1 MPDVERALISAI
13 IRSGDLSEVLG
24 NNIDPE
30 HFADDECADIFDWMM
45 EFQRRHKTAPSSRA
59 VKQEFPKWSAD
70 FSKDPLSYHIQNFVL
85 KAKER
90 VAIEAVRNYM
100 EAIDNPELLPDI
112 ELYALEMARSLTE
125 TIPAPSVQRFSAMPE
140 RMKEYDRR
148 KTKGIRHGIDMGIPS
163 FDSVT
168 EGYQPTDL
176 VVIVAYFGVGKTT
189 LMQYLSYMAYL
200 QGRSSEIISLE
211 MEGEAVLRK
220 LDTLASKV
228 KYHALK
234 ALDLE
239 VGDLEQWKRIA
250 EQAHKDRHE
259 RDIIIRDDIR
269 NCTVDK
275 VMADMMRFK
284 QDVIMVDY
292 LELMSTG
299 RNRGRSTWEGVSDN
313 GIGLKEAAR
322 TMKTPVI
329 TAAQLNREGGKGDV
343 TLGNVSYQS
352 IGKHSDIL
360 IGLSQDEEREIRQEM
375 EAIALKMRDSKK
387 GMRPILR
394 WELENMDIGEKG
406 NEYHF
411 PVRSSNGSKE
421 HHHFRSRRQR
431 RNRHQLEIER
441 NKVDN
446 GNPWK
451 EKLERAATQDSVHRR
466 SVEITRR
473 NRGK

>member
-1 MPDVERALISAI
+1 MADVERALISSI
-13 IRSGDLSEVLG
+13 IRTGELSEALG
-24 NNIDPE
+24 SNIDVD
-30 HFADDECADIFDWMM
+30 HFADDECADIFEWMM
-45 EFQRRHKTAPSSRA
+45 EFQRKHRSTPSPRA
-59 VKQEFPKWSAD
+59 VKQEFPDWSAD

-85 KAKER
+85 KTKER
-90 VAIEAVRNYM
+90 SAIDAVRIYM
-100 EAIDNPELLPDI
+100 EAIDDPELLPDI

-125 TIPAPSVQRFSAMPE
+125 TVPAPSVQRFSAMPD
-140 RMKEYDRR
+140 RMREYERR
-148 KTKGIRHGIDMGIPS
+148 KKKGLRHGIDMGVPT

-189 LMQYLSYMAYL
+189 LMQYLAYMAYL
-200 QGRSSEIISLE
+200 QQRSSEIISLE

-220 LDTLASKV
+220 LDTLASRV

-239 VGDLEQWKRIA
+239 VGDLEQWKKIA

-284 QDVIMVDY
+284 SNVMLVDY

-299 RNRGRSTWEGVSDN
+299 RNKNRSAWEGVSDN

-322 TMKTPVI
+322 TMKIPII

-343 TLGNVSYQS
+343 TLGNVSFQS

-360 IGLSQDEEREIRQEM
+360 IGLSQDEERESRQEM
-375 EAIALKMRDSKK
+375 EGILLKNRDGKK
-387 GMRPILR
+387 GLRPILR
-394 WELENMDIGEKG
+394 WELERMDIGEKG
-406 NEYHF
+406 VEHHF
-411 PVRSSNGSKE
+411 PVRSRNGHQE
-421 HHHFRSRRQR
+421 HHKFRSRRQR
-431 RNRHQLEIER
+431 RDRHDLEIER
-441 NKVDN
+441 NIPDRD
-446 GNPWK
+446 NPWIAK
-451 EKLERAATQDSVHRR
+451 V
-466 SVEITRR
+466 
-473 NRGK
+473 G